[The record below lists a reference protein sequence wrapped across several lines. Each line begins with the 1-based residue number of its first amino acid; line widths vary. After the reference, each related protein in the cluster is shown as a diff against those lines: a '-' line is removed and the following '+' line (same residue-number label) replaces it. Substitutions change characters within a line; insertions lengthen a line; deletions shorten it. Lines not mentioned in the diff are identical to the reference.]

1 MREARERQRPCRRGA
16 AALRARLCRSTR
28 DRRIDAAGICEVERW
43 IFRIARTFIAR
54 PSGELPKN
62 ITSRILLSVE
72 ILIELRP

>member
-1 MREARERQRPCRRGA
+1 
-16 AALRARLCRSTR
+16 LCWSTR

-43 IFRIARTFIAR
+43 TFCIARIFIAH

-62 ITSRILLSVE
+62 ITIRILLSVE